1 MFTFNSSVRTTFKY
15 IDAHRHLDEW
25 AETYTFKALAHRR
38 TEEPTGSDS
47 GGSVVIRVVGDKGR
61 DQARQAQALESCFG
75 GSSCTHEHD
84 CCGCP
89 TSYADVTRVKRG
101 IFSVH
106 VTTTY
111 NY

>member
-15 IDAHRHLDEW
+15 IDGYRHLDAW
-25 AETYTFKALAHRR
+25 AETYTFKALAHKR
-38 TEEPTGSDS
+38 TAEATGCDS
-47 GGSVVIRVVGDKGR
+47 GGAVVVRVIGDKRR
-61 DQARQAQALESCFG
+61 DQARQAKALASYFS

-89 TSYADVTRVKRG
+89 TSYVDVTRVKRG